1 MSWLGEQR
9 GSREST
15 QPCHDLDLSRLQTVF
30 QLRGRSRVPIAEH
43 QSKVSMGSSNC
54 NSLDVSTQSVSDF
67 LINFRRHRATLLFPS
82 ARPVRPKRKNFHAM
96 LSALNKR

>member
-1 MSWLGEQR
+1 MSWLGKQR

-15 QPCHDLDLSRLQTVF
+15 QPCHDLDLSTLQIVF
-30 QLRGRSRVPIAEH
+30 QLRGRSCLPIAEH
-43 QSKVSMGSSNC
+43 QSKVSMSSSNC

-67 LINFRRHRATLLFPS
+67 LNFRRHRATLLFPS
-82 ARPVRPKRKNFHAM
+82 ARPIGPKRKKFHAM